1 MADPDIEI
9 TPTAPETP
17 TETPT
22 GQTTEPT
29 PPAPPVYSMAEW
41 LKGMVADFDVSDA
54 SIKAILYNNH
64 VDGTLSVDQID
75 ERSKDLSLAD
85 LYMALATSSSKTGS
99 VYDADGGWQ
108 RGRSTKNVV
117 DRRWFR
123 DQANRLYLK
132 WDPSRLDGTGAFVL
146 KGIY

>member
-1 MADPDIEI
+1 MDEYTII
-9 TPTAPETP
+9 
-17 TETPT
+17 
-22 GQTTEPT
+22 
-29 PPAPPVYSMAEW
+29 EW

-54 SIKAILYNNH
+54 TIRAILYNNN
-64 VDGTLSVDQID
+64 VEMD
-75 ERSKDLSLAD
+75 EVLEDVPEKNKYLSLAD

-108 RGRSTKNVV
+108 KGRTTKNVV

-123 DQANRLYLK
+123 DLANRLYAK
-132 WDPSRLDGTGAFVL
+132 WDPERVTEYGSFVL

>member
-1 MADPDIEI
+1 MGEYTIAD
-9 TPTAPETP
+9 
-17 TETPT
+17 
-22 GQTTEPT
+22 
-29 PPAPPVYSMAEW
+29 W
-41 LKGMVADFDVSDA
+41 LRGMVADFDVNDA
-54 SIKAILYNNH
+54 TIKAILYNNNLEADLE
-64 VDGTLSVDQID
+64 VSEVS

-108 RGRSTKNVV
+108 RGRATKNVV

-132 WDPSRLDGTGAFVL
+132 WDPSRVDESGAFVL